1 MKKRKLLFVLLIL
14 VLGFFFFQDKD
25 EGNRLKDNY
34 YQVINREVL
43 LDNPL
48 EEGEYS
54 WSYFLDAQERVND
67 HTNEI
72 VQDILSG
79 KVEGLEDNEIKVIH
93 KIYDK
98 ALDIES
104 RNRDGIEELEPYLDK
119 VWNVTTVHELVD
131 VIVTIEKELGVDILT
146 SVEVMADYKDN
157 TKNIV
162 YFVPVTFAFGSSSDY
177 IVNEDYMAYKAYLR
191 RACIQLWKTYGRD
204 TKEAREVVERVF
216 KFYEEVA
223 SHSKD
228 SSELEDISS
237 YYQIVTEDDI
247 NDIFTNVNNDYLVT
261 KGLDDREVYSLV
273 DKEQYQYLNDSL
285 TMDNLEVWKE
295 VIVTKILASYASYGS
310 SDYVKI
316 INDLNEALLGSEED
330 KTEEEQAVDLVKNL
344 FASEIDGVYEKKN
357 LTQEQKIEIEEMV
370 LEIKK
375 VYEKRLRNNDWLS
388 DEAIEKA
395 LVKLEVMDVIVGIDE
410 EVIDYWMANNLEV
423 SDDSLIKDVI
433 KMQQIAWEEELER
446 LDSGEKINLVSQS
459 VVNAYYQPLDNSI
472 VIPVAFFELV
482 GDRESYY
489 EKLGTL
495 GMILA
500 HEVTHG
506 FDGNGSQFDE
516 KGNLNN
522 WWSEEDKK
530 TFQVLKEEVSQYYSG
545 YEVLNGKYIDGDKTV
560 NENIADLGAIAC
572 ISEIAIDRGA
582 SEEEMKEMYS
592 SFAEIWASHESE
604 EYMELLLLQDVHA
617 PNQFRVNAV
626 LSSNDYFYK
635 LYDIYPWDE
644 MWVSKDKRVSVW

>member
-1 MKKRKLLFVLLIL
+1 MKKRRLLFILFVL

-25 EGNRLKDNY
+25 DGDSLKDNY
-34 YQVINREVL
+34 YQAINREVL
-43 LDNPL
+43 FDNSL

-54 WSYFLDAQERVND
+54 WSIFLDVQEKVD
-67 HTNEI
+67 DDTEGI
-72 VQDILSG
+72 VQGILSG
-79 KVEGLEDNEIKVIH
+79 EVEGLEDNEIKVIQ
-93 KIYDK
+93 KVYDK
-98 ALDIES
+98 ALDMES
-104 RNRDGIEELEPYLDK
+104 RDREGIKVLEPYLDK
-119 VWNVTTVHELVD
+119 VWNVTTVQQLVD
-131 VIVTIEKELGVDILT
+131 VIVTIEKDLGVDILT
-146 SVEVMADYKDN
+146 NVEVMADYKDN

-191 RACIQLWKTYGRD
+191 RACVQLWKVYGSD
-204 TKEAREVVERVF
+204 IKEAREVVERVF
-216 KFYEEVA
+216 NFYEKVA
-223 SHSKD
+223 SNSKKAD
-228 SSELEDISS
+228 ELEDISS
-237 YYQIVTEDDI
+237 YYQIINESDI
-247 NDIFTNVNNDYLVT
+247 NGIFTNVNNDYLVN
-261 KGLDDREVYSLV
+261 KGLDNREVYSLV
-273 DKEQYQYLNDSL
+273 DKEQYQYLNDIL
-285 TMDNLEVWKE
+285 TMENLEVWKE
-295 VIVTKILASYASYGS
+295 VIVTKILSSYASYGS

-330 KTEEEQAVDLVKNL
+330 KTKEEQAIDLVKNL
-344 FASEIDGVYEKKN
+344 FASEIDSVYERKN
-357 LTQEQKIEIEEMV
+357 LTQEQEIEIEEMI

-375 VYEKRLRNNDWLS
+375 VYENRLRNNDWLS
-388 DEAIEKA
+388 DEAVEKA
-395 LVKLEVMDVIVGIDE
+395 LVKLDAMDVVVGIDE
-410 EVIDYWMANNLEV
+410 DTTDYWMAMNLEV

-459 VVNAYYQPLDNSI
+459 IVNAYYQPLDNLV

-482 GDRESYY
+482 GDGESYY

-500 HEVTHG
+500 HEVAHG

-516 KGNLNN
+516 SGNLNN
-522 WWSEEDKK
+522 WWSEDDKK
-530 TFQVLKEEVSQYYSG
+530 AFQALKEEVSQYYSK

-560 NENIADLGAIAC
+560 NENIADLGAVAC
-572 ISEIAIDRGA
+572 ISEIAMDRGA

-592 SFAEIWASHESE
+592 SFAGIWASHESE

-626 LSSNDYFYK
+626 LSSNDYFYEF
-635 LYDIYPWDE
+635 YDIYPWDD
-644 MWVSKDKRVSVW
+644 MWIKKDKRVSVW